1 MPLFLDSPTD
11 EVNSLA
17 FVLAGWVAG
26 NTAETPLKVVVDG
39 RAMPHFVVDRP
50 DVRDAFPQF
59 PFSTGFGVRAN
70 LAEFEPKPIIAVEIT
85 FGDERLSSNVRVSE
99 EASHA
104 LKHEIRL
111 RRDAREW
118 CMRHLRCPVCHA
130 SSRRLNFEY
139 RQITCLKCGE
149 RYPQPTMA
157 INFLADSLRLLG
169 NVTLTDNISANPYDP
184 LARQVLSETTAQE
197 GWSLD
202 CGAGSRERR
211 MEHVIN
217 LEIVDYPSTD
227 IISIGEALPF
237 EDNVFDTVV
246 SFAVLEHVRDP
257 FSCAREMVRV
267 AKPGA
272 KIVCSVPF
280 LQPVHGYPGHYYNM
294 TQQGLINLF
303 SDSAEIVDCHVPPHG
318 HPIYAVNWLVREYL
332 AGLPAAE
339 RAQFAAYTLGEIAT
353 TPPAQFLGSPLTS
366 SLSVEAQGLT
376 ACLNTVVAVKR

>member
-1 MPLFLDSPTD
+1 
-11 EVNSLA
+11 
-17 FVLAGWVAG
+17 
-26 NTAETPLKVVVDG
+26 
-39 RAMPHFVVDRP
+39 
-50 DVRDAFPQF
+50 
-59 PFSTGFGVRAN
+59 
-70 LAEFEPKPIIAVEIT
+70 
-85 FGDERLSSNVRVSE
+85 
-99 EASHA
+99 
-104 LKHEIRL
+104 
-111 RRDAREW
+111 
-118 CMRHLRCPVCHA
+118 
-130 SSRRLNFEY
+130 
-139 RQITCLKCGE
+139 
-149 RYPQPTMA
+149 MA
-157 INFLADSLRLLG
+157 IIFQADSLRLLG